1 MEAVEQAQTHMVFGK
16 KQQQKHDK
24 MNYGHSFA
32 NEWSQTCLAY
42 LGLQHPHRKPNHWFI
57 WFHRNKPWWI

>member
-32 NEWSQTCLAY
+32 NE
-42 LGLQHPHRKPNHWFI
+42 
-57 WFHRNKPWWI
+57 